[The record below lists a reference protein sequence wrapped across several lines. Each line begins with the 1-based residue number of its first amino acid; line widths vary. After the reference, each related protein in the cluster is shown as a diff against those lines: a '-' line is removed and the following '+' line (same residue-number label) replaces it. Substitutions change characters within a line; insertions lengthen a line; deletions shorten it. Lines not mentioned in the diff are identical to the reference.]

1 MVIMEAPILGFVEV
15 RKGLHYFV
23 EALMAHEEQSSTCDN
38 MIHVKISLDD
48 QAPSLED
55 RTLACAV

>member
-1 MVIMEAPILGFVEV
+1 MEV